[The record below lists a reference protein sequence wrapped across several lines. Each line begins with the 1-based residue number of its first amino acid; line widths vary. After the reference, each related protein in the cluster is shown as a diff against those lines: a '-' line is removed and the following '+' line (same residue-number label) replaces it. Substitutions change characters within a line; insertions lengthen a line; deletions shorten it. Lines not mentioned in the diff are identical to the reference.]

1 MVVLLAAAEIAVLIG
16 KFVEE
21 AVMSYFRLVSDFP
34 KRVEKTI
41 FSQNS
46 Q

>member
-1 MVVLLAAAEIAVLIG
+1 VSVVVVLVAAAEVTVLMG

-34 KRVEKTI
+34 
-41 FSQNS
+41 
-46 Q
+46 